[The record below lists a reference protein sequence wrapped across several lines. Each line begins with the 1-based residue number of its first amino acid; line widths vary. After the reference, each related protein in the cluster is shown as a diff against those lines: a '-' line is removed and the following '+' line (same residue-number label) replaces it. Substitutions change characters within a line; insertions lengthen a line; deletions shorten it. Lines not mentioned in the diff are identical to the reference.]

1 MILSVIIPVYN
12 VEKYVENCIRSC
24 ENQDI
29 PKEDYEVIVVNDGS
43 PDGSLAIVQRL
54 AKEYSNIRVISQ
66 ENCGQ
71 SVARNTAMEN
81 ARGDYYMF
89 VDSDD
94 RIEHNCLGK
103 IVARLRN
110 ENPDAFAFCAAD
122 VIDGENV
129 RRFSYT
135 NEISIAGRD
144 FLKKG
149 ISPCITFAIWKASFF
164 RRNSLKFY
172 EGIYH
177 EDVEITPRAYYLAG
191 KVSCTNDIIYYVN
204 QNPMSTTR
212 TANPKRAFDLIE
224 VVAPNLSKFAKGVD
238 DAYKIC
244 FYDMEESCMNLA
256 LSIIKGAD
264 KEEKDRLNAEIA
276 ERSYLWK
283 DIRKCSYLRYRMEA
297 CVACV
302 FKKHPVKVYE
312 TLQKFKL

>member
-29 PKEDYEVIVVNDGS
+29 PKEDYEIIVVNDGS
-43 PDGSLAIVQRL
+43 PDGSLAIVERL
-54 AKEYSNIRVISQ
+54 AKEYSNITVISQ
-66 ENCGQ
+66 ENGGL
-71 SVARNTAMEN
+71 SAARNTGMRHAG
-81 ARGDYYMF
+81 GDYYMF

-94 RIEHNCLGK
+94 YIAENCLGK
-103 IVARLRN
+103 LVAKLGD
-110 ENPDAFAFCAAD
+110 ENPDALAICAAD
-122 VIDGENV
+122 VINGEPV
-129 RRFSYT
+129 RRMSYPDET
-135 NEISIAGRD
+135 QIAGCD
-144 FLKKG
+144 FLKNG
-149 ISPCITFAIWKASFF
+149 FSPCAQFAIWKAAFF
-164 RRNSLKFY
+164 KKNDLEFY
-172 EGIYH
+172 EGIFH
-177 EDVEITPRAYYLAG
+177 EDAEFTPRAYYLAE

-204 QNPMSTTR
+204 QNPASITR

-224 VVAPNLSKFAKGVD
+224 VVAPSLSRFAKGVD

-256 LSIIKGAD
+256 LSIIKDAN

-297 CVACV
+297 CVACI
-302 FKKHPVKVYE
+302 FKQHPVKVYE
-312 TLQKFKL
+312 TLQKFKF

>member
-1 MILSVIIPVYN
+1 MILSIIIPVYN
-12 VEKYVENCIRSC
+12 VEKYVEKCIRSC
-24 ENQDI
+24 EDQDI
-29 PKEDYEVIVVNDGS
+29 PREDYEIIVVNDGS
-43 PDGSLAIVQRL
+43 TDGSLAIVERL

-66 ENCGQ
+66 KNSGL
-71 SVARNTAMEN
+71 SVARNTGMEN
-81 ARGDYYMF
+81 ANGEYYMF

-94 RIEHNCLGK
+94 RIERNCLGK
-103 IVARLRN
+103 LVAKLEN
-110 ENPDAFAFCAAD
+110 EKPDALAICAAD
-122 VIDGENV
+122 IIDGNIV
-129 RRFSYT
+129 RRFSFP
-135 NEISIAGRD
+135 NETPVSGRD
-144 FLKKG
+144 FLKNG
-149 ISPCITFAIWKASFF
+149 ISPCAPFAIWKASFF
-164 RRNSLKFY
+164 RKNNLIFY
-172 EGIYH
+172 EGIFH
-177 EDVEITPRAYYLAG
+177 EDAEFTPKAYYLAE

-204 QNPMSTTR
+204 LNPASITR

-224 VVAPNLSKFAKGVD
+224 VVVPSLSRFAKGVD
-238 DAYKIC
+238 DAYKVC